1 MCLLVWLVAVV
12 SVCVCM
18 CVCVCVYYFACVWL
32 GVGLAGG
39 FASVNPPG
47 DTAFLVYKMF
57 NLFPCVGIF
66 TKKVVAKKS
75 LDYESLR

>member
-1 MCLLVWLVAVV
+1 VFVSLVG
-12 SVCVCM
+12 CCG

-39 FASVNPPG
+39 SLPSILRETLRFW
-47 DTAFLVYKMF
+47 
-57 NLFPCVGIF
+57 F
-66 TKKVVAKKS
+66 TKCLIYFVCGRFHEKVVAKS